1 MRQLLRASQERQAAA
16 ASAAADARDEQR
28 VQLFLVDD
36 GGVAPRAR
44 VVDALVAVVGLDPGK
59 AARVARELRE
69 SRAGR
74 VSLGR
79 LADAAAEDAR
89 DRAIERS
96 VGGLTRAIAEGLQA
110 DLQAASG
117 LVVEMEPAPLPPNY
131 DEYK

>member
-1 MRQLLRASQERQAAA
+1 M
-16 ASAAADARDEQR
+16 
-28 VQLFLVDD
+28 
-36 GGVAPRAR
+36 
-44 VVDALVAVVGLDPGK
+44 
-59 AARVARELRE
+59 
-69 SRAGR
+69 
-74 VSLGR
+74 SLGR

-117 LVVEMEPAPLPPNY
+117 LVVEMEPVPMPPNY